1 MADRHVADKRATQ
14 QVRVKMQ
21 AEIVTRLAVN
31 LKAET
36 NLHQMQMADQR
47 EIMPVALDRQ
57 IVSLEMVKVIHHA
70 ATHKTTTQKICQKR
84 HAIKPCH
91 NRLYSHQK
99 VLMAIS
105 IEAAQIMGVQ
115 GAQTLVQVANIAVVA
130 EAAKTVIEMNRKI
143 D

>member
-1 MADRHVADKRATQ
+1 MADRHVVDKLAIR
-14 QVRVKMQ
+14 QVQERVKMQ
-21 AEIVTRLAVN
+21 AEIATRRAVN

-47 EIMPVALDRQ
+47 EITRVALDRQ

-70 ATHKTTTQKICQKR
+70 ATHKTTTQKTCQKR

-99 VLMAIS
+99 VLMA

>member
-1 MADRHVADKRATQ
+1 MP
-14 QVRVKMQ
+14 
-21 AEIVTRLAVN
+21 AEIVTSRAVK

-36 NLHQMQMADQR
+36 NLRQMQMADQR
-47 EIMPVALDRQ
+47 EITRVALDRQ
-57 IVSLEMVKVIHHA
+57 IVSLEMLKVIRHA

-84 HAIKPCH
+84 RAIKPCH

-105 IEAAQIMGVQ
+105 IEAAQIMVVQ
-115 GAQTLVQVANIAVVA
+115 DAPILVQAANIAVVA
-130 EAAKTVIEMNRKI
+130 EAAKTMIEMNRKI